1 MEKENINISTQSS
14 NKINEIENIENN
26 NLENGNIDSIKIINS
41 KIEKK
46 RKYGIDLLRIIAMFM
61 VITVHIGSFS
71 EFKKIMNYC

>member
-46 RKYGIDLLRIIAMFM
+46 RKYGIVF
-61 VITVHIGSFS
+61 
-71 EFKKIMNYC
+71 